1 MASLSYDLTLAGLSV
16 GSAAALTGIGLI
28 VTHRATGV
36 LNFAHGAIAML
47 CAYVLRQLTAD
58 WHWPLPLAAAV
69 TLLVVAPAI
78 GLLLDRAVFR
88 PLAVLGGD
96 PAQTL
101 VASIGV
107 FVLLVGGAALLWGP
121 GARDDAPELLSADP
135 WAQLGTAVALAAAVG
150 ALTRWTRFGGELRAV
165 VDNRGLAVL
174 SGIDADRVAAAGW
187 AFGSFTAGLTG
198 VLLAPY
204 VRLDPYGMPLLV
216 MEVVAVAVAA
226 GMRSLPVAVTVAL
239 GLGVAQSQLTRL
251 HPGDW
256 QEQLLQTASANL
268 FVIALL
274 IAALVLP
281 GIGSRDALP
290 RTATARVPTPPGA
303 WIVAAVLFLIPLGF
317 AGSDLTTSVRVP
329 ALAVILLSLVIVTGR
344 GGQISLGQAA
354 YAGLGA
360 LFTAL
365 LTAGRFPGLP
375 ELPHLPALA
384 VAVLLVAPLGLLTG
398 WPAISRHGLAL
409 ALATFAVGVGVSR
422 FVFTQPYAT
431 AGLTL
436 DRPAGFTGDRAY
448 YVLELALL
456 AGALLLVTALRRGRT
471 GRALAAMRDH
481 EAGASAAGVPVPA
494 LKLAAFVTGAALAA
508 LGGGMLAMGHR
519 AFDAGAYD
527 PVRGLLWFAA
537 IVVLGSDSVLGAL
550 AAAALLVGLD
560 AGTQGGMAAAVIGFL
575 AVLIGRFPGGP
586 YEALHAATRRL
597 RRTPRLTPAGRA
609 ARELL
614 AGTGSA
620 TVPRPPAPRE
630 GTWGFPRAQHR
641 ANADGAEAVGPGR
654 RDGDRAGTPAAPHPT
669 HTDHAGTPATPHP
682 THTDRADTPAAPHPT
697 HTDRA
702 DASTT
707 SHSTQAARADDPASR
722 TPPRIPSR
730 TPPRP
735 AANEKKTTPTTP
747 QPPTHRRTTRALTRT
762 ARAGDR
768 PDTTLA
774 AHHLTVTYDGFKAL
788 DDVTLTVAPGH
799 ITAIVGPNGA
809 GKSTLFHCLAGTL
822 RPVSGRVT
830 LGPRDITALPAH
842 ARTRTGLA
850 RTFQQPAVFPSLT
863 IAENVQVGAD
873 RTGQHPRA
881 TAHALRLLDLTP
893 LGAHPAAGLPT
904 GTLRRT
910 ELARA
915 LAGDPHTLLLDEPA
929 AGLDESEVAALATL
943 LRALAADGTALLVVE
958 HDLDLVAGL
967 AGTVHVMAAGRIV
980 TTGTAGQALEEVR

>member
-1 MASLSYDLTLAGLSV
+1 MSSLSYDLTLAGLSV
-16 GSAAALTGIGLI
+16 GSAAALTGTGLI
-28 VTHRATGV
+28 VTYRATGV

-47 CAYVLRQLTAD
+47 CAYVLRQLTAE
-58 WHWPLPLAAAV
+58 WHWPLPLAAAL
-69 TLLVVAPAI
+69 TLLVVAPGI
-78 GLLLDRAVFR
+78 GLLLARAVFR
-88 PLAVLGGD
+88 PPATGPAD

-121 GARDDAPELLSADP
+121 GARDDAPVLLPAEP
-135 WAQLGTAVALAAAVG
+135 WAQLGAAVALAAAVG

-226 GMRSLPVAVTVAL
+226 GMRSLPVAVAVAL

-251 HPGDW
+251 HPGGP
-256 QEQLLQTASANL
+256 QEQLLQTAGANL

-274 IAALVLP
+274 VAALILP

-317 AGSDLTTSVRVP
+317 AGSDLTTSVQVP

-365 LTAGRFPGLP
+365 LAAGRFPGLP
-375 ELPHLPALA
+375 GLPHLAALA
-384 VAVLLVAPLGLLTG
+384 AAVLLVAPLGLLTG

-422 FVFTQPYAT
+422 FVFNQPYAT
-431 AGLTL
+431 SGLTL

-448 YVLELALL
+448 YVLELGLL
-456 AGALLLVTALRRGRT
+456 AGALLLVVALRRGRA

-481 EAGASAAGVPVPA
+481 EAGAAAAGIPVPA
-494 LKLAAFVTGAALAA
+494 LKLATFVTGAALAA
-508 LGGGMLAMGHR
+508 LGGGMLALGHR

-537 IVVLGSDSVLGAL
+537 VMVLGSDSVLGAL
-550 AAAALLVGLD
+550 TAAALLVGLD
-560 AGTQGGMAAAVIGFL
+560 AGTRGGVAAAVIGLL
-575 AVLIGRFPGGP
+575 AVLICRCPGGP
-586 YEALHAATRRL
+586 YEALRAATHRL
-597 RRTPRLTPAGRA
+597 RRTPRLTPAGER
-609 ARELL
+609 AREAL
-614 AGTGSA
+614 AGAGSPTA
-620 TVPRPPAPRE
+620 PQPQPPQP
-630 GTWGFPRAQHR
+630 PQPPQQQQQQQRAH
-641 ANADGAEAVGPGR
+641 
-654 RDGDRAGTPAAPHPT
+654 
-669 HTDHAGTPATPHP
+669 
-682 THTDRADTPAAPHPT
+682 
-697 HTDRA
+697 
-702 DASTT
+702 
-707 SHSTQAARADDPASR
+707 AARAGAEGPDHGDGERADKP
-722 TPPRIPSR
+722 TPPR
-730 TPPRP
+730 
-735 AANEKKTTPTTP
+735 
-747 QPPTHRRTTRALTRT
+747 LTRT
-762 ARAGDR
+762 ARAGAH
-768 PDTTLA
+768 PPLT
-774 AHHLTVTYDGFKAL
+774 AHHLTLAYDGFKAL
-788 DDVTLTVAPGH
+788 DDVSLTVPPGRV
-799 ITAIVGPNGA
+799 TAIVGPNGA

-822 RPVSGRVT
+822 RPASGRIT

-842 ARTRTGLA
+842 TRTRTGVA
-850 RTFQQPAVFPSLT
+850 RTFQQLAVFPSLT

-873 RTGQHPRA
+873 RTPGQHPRA
-881 TAHALRLLDLTP
+881 TTRALRLLDLTA
-893 LGAHPAAGLPT
+893 LRAHPASGLST
-904 GTLRRT
+904 GTLRRA

-943 LRALAADGTALLVVE
+943 LRALAADGMALLVVE

-967 AGTVHVMAAGRIV
+967 ADTVHVMAAGRIV
-980 TTGTAGQALEEVR
+980 TTGPAGQALEEGR